1 MKTNMNTTINTNTKN
16 TINNIKEDNTMKN
29 TINNT
34 AKNNITR
41 KVPEKMNRVQLMKQ
55 NNSKLEYLYIDNIP
69 VGVMGSMNEKDK
81 EAGLKVIQRI
91 VDNSD
96 KTGMA
101 LVMEVMAQVQ
111 FEANMTEKEIE
122 PDEVLEITVDGITY
136 PTVLSFKDSAIY
148 DEAGEKIAD
157 ISDLG
162 DVDMP
167 LDALRAI
174 LKARGELAIKADLE
188 KKAQEAKNLNN
199 DDDDWDDCDDND
211 DWDW

>member
-1 MKTNMNTTINTNTKN
+1 MKTNMNNTTA
-16 TINNIKEDNTMKN
+16 D

-34 AKNNITR
+34 TKNNITR
-41 KVPEKMNRVQLMKQ
+41 KIPEKMNRVQLMKQ
-55 NNSKLEYLYIDNIP
+55 NGSKLEYLYIDNIP
-69 VGVMGSMNEKDK
+69 VGVMGSVNEKDK

-111 FEANMTEKEIE
+111 FEANMNEKEIN
-122 PDEVLEITVDGITY
+122 PDEVLEITIDGITY
-136 PTVLSFKDSAIY
+136 PTVLSFKDCAIY

-188 KKAQEAKNLNN
+188 KKAQEAKNLIDNDN
-199 DDDDWDDCDDND
+199 DDWDDSDDDDDWD
-211 DWDW
+211 W

>member
-1 MKTNMNTTINTNTKN
+1 MKTNMNN
-16 TINNIKEDNTMKN
+16 TIANT
-29 TINNT
+29 TNNT

-122 PDEVLEITVDGITY
+122 PDEILEITVDGITY
-136 PTVLSFKDSAIY
+136 PTVLSFKDCAIY

-188 KKAQEAKNLNN
+188 KKTQEAKNLIND
-199 DDDDWDDCDDND
+199 DDDDWDDCDDDD

>member
-1 MKTNMNTTINTNTKN
+1 MKKTANTTTVINNVTTNN
-16 TINNIKEDNTMKN
+16 MNNIKEDNTMKN
-29 TINNT
+29 TVNNT

-41 KVPEKMNRVQLMKQ
+41 KVPEKMNRVQFLKQ
-55 NNSKLEYLYIDNIP
+55 NNSKLEYFYIDNIP

-122 PDEVLEITVDGITY
+122 PDEVLEITVDGVTY
-136 PTVLSFKDSAIY
+136 PTVLSVKDSAIY

-188 KKAQEAKNLNN
+188 KKVQEANN
-199 DDDDWDDCDDND
+199 DDCDEDSDDDWD
-211 DWDW
+211 W